1 MTSPTKKITKRGR
14 PVTRKMP
21 ERMDASPEKIAEV
34 VLRATPP
41 KKWRYLESKREREA
55 FPGTSTVDTSI

>member
-1 MTSPTKKITKRGR
+1 MDLRAKEGSMTSPTKKITKRGR

-21 ERMDASPEKIAEV
+21 ESIDASPERIAEV

-41 KKWRYLESKREREA
+41 KKWRYLESKRER
-55 FPGTSTVDTSI
+55 